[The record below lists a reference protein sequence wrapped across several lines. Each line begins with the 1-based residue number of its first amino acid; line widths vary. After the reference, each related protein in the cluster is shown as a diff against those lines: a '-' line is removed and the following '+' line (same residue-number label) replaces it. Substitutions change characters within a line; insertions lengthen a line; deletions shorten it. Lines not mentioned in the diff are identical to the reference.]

1 MLSYCISIRF
11 CNLCQHS
18 SWKREWSIIILV
30 GIFIA
35 PWIINI
41 WQQQHAV
48 QSESHQSILQ
58 FTFPMFVI
66 LLYMDIISI
75 SLANESWFNFVFG
88 ILEQSIDLAERHRL
102 VWCVWSYILCSLR
115 ILASCSGYCQALRT
129 ELASVL
135 DKQLLQDAC
144 SLFLQ
149 PEWSFF
155 NNIRIKILTNAYS

>member
-1 MLSYCISIRF
+1 MLSYCTSIRF

-18 SWKREWSIIILV
+18 SWSIEWSIIILV

-102 VWCVWSYILCSLR
+102 VWCVWSYILCSLER
-115 ILASCSGYCQALRT
+115 WASGSGFLKHYENLPLFWTSSTARC
-129 ELASVL
+129 
-135 DKQLLQDAC
+135 LLPLPAT
-144 SLFLQ
+144 
-149 PEWSFF
+149 WTSFF
-155 NNIRIKILTNAYS
+155 QQYSD